1 MGENKNSIKLVVV
14 GDGAVGKT
22 CLLTTYAENH
32 FPHEYVPTVFDN
44 FNSSVTLDGN
54 TINLNLWDTA
64 GQEEYDR
71 LRLLSYPATDV
82 VIICY
87 NIASP
92 TSLSNIRAKWIHE
105 VKEHIPN
112 KPILL
117 VGTQKDRRDE
127 AIDMYEK
134 SQFVSTQMGK
144 KVADDLKLTKFME
157 TSALKDQQGLRE
169 VFEEACRL
177 VLYPNQHQNKPPRKV
192 CTIL

>member
-1 MGENKNSIKLVVV
+1 MGDAKNIKCVVV

-44 FNSSVTLDGN
+44 FNTNVVVDGQHV
-54 TINLNLWDTA
+54 NLNLWDTA

-71 LRLLSYPATDV
+71 LRLLSYPQTDV

-87 NIASP
+87 NVGTP
-92 TSLSNIRAKWIHE
+92 HSLRNVSAKWIYE

-112 KPILL
+112 KPIML
-117 VGTQKDRRDE
+117 VATQKDRRGDVNSGDGNMCTHAE
-127 AIDMYEK
+127 G
-134 SQFVSTQMGK
+134 Q
-144 KVADDLKLTKFME
+144 KVATDLKLAKFME
-157 TSALKDQQGLRE
+157 TSALKDPEGLRI

-177 VLYPNQHQNKPPRKV
+177 AMNPNQEQTRRSRCN
-192 CTIL
+192 LL